1 MASIDTST
9 GRSHFSSRL
18 GFVLAAAGAAVGVGN
33 IWGFPTQAASHG
45 GGAFLLAYLVLIFAL
60 AYPVLVAEL
69 LIGRHGQANSVR
81 SLQKLANG
89 PGQRALATVTGLAGI
104 VTVALIL
111 SFYAIVA
118 GWLLSFVMGAGLRLA
133 GLVEAANWVEG
144 FSLARNL
151 IFTLA
156 FLLLTGH
163 VVSRGVNAGLEAWSK
178 RLMPVLFTLL
188 LALIAFMFTQDGA
201 LEGFRRYV
209 TPDLSQ
215 LVDPGLLLS
224 ATGQAFFSL
233 GLGVGAMMVY
243 GSYLAKDSHLPK
255 LALSVTAL
263 DTSVAFLA
271 GLLILPAMY
280 AAKAL
285 GVTIFAEDG
294 SLISSSTLVF
304 DLLQALFGAMGDF
317 GPWLALAFFL
327 LMAIAGI
334 TSSINIL
341 ELPVS
346 FVSEES
352 RLSRSQST
360 WLLTAAIGALS
371 ALILL
376 NFEALFGLVIAL
388 TTQYLQPLVGL
399 MLCLF
404 AGWLW
409 HRDACLKSLAQGCP
423 ELARTPFL
431 RFWHWYVRLVCPVLI
446 LGLLAQTLR

>member
-1 MASIDTST
+1 MASIEPN

-89 PGQRALATVTGLAGI
+89 PWQRRGAALTGLAGI
-104 VTVALIL
+104 VTVALVL

-118 GWLLSFVMGAGLRLA
+118 GWLISFMVGAGLRLV
-133 GLVEAANWVEG
+133 GLLEAAGWVESFG
-144 FSLARNL
+144 LARNL
-151 IFTLA
+151 LFTLA
-156 FLLLTGH
+156 FLALTGH
-163 VVSRGVNAGLEAWSK
+163 VVGRGVNAGLEAWSK
-178 RLMPVLFTLL
+178 RLMPVLFVLL

-201 LEGFRRYV
+201 TEGLRRYLS
-209 TPDLSQ
+209 PDLAQ
-215 LVDPGLLLS
+215 LFHPELLLS

-243 GSYLAKDSHLPK
+243 GSYLSRDSHLPR
-255 LALSVTAL
+255 LALSVTLL

-285 GVTIFAEDG
+285 GVSIFAADG

-304 DLLQALFGAMGDF
+304 DLLPALFATMGDF

-346 FVSEES
+346 FVSEET
-352 RLSRSQST
+352 RLNRGQST
-360 WLLTAAIGALS
+360 WLLTLAVATVS
-371 ALILL
+371 VLILL

-404 AGWLW
+404 AGWIW
-409 HRDACLKSLAQGCP
+409 HRDRCLRALAEGAP
-423 ELARTPFL
+423 ELAQTPFL
-431 RFWHWYVRLVCPVLI
+431 GFWHWYVRLICPLLI